1 MRVARLDLFGFKS
14 FMERLVLPLEVGVT
28 AVVGPNGCGKSNI
41 VDALR
46 WVLGESRASNL
57 RGGSL
62 EDVIFNGT
70 DKLRPLGLAE
80 VTLTLRPSSQSFLSD
95 LSTPAASIEAVLAG
109 LDAENSKLPSVSEA
123 AAPQLTVIEGRLGK
137 TSDIDQHV
145 EVEISAGAAV
155 AQEDSTSEQPTP
167 DCLENLELDAES
179 LELDER
185 QSLLTR
191 FAWLEG
197 VSEVQVTRRLYRS
210 GESEFFINRVACRL
224 KDIKELFRALGLGAR
239 AYTVVAQGEV
249 GRIISAKPEERRLV
263 LEEAAG
269 VSGFREKIAAST
281 RRLEETEQ
289 NAARLDDI
297 RAEVSRQVASLKR
310 QAQRALARQELKSEL
325 ARYER
330 ALFVEDAIELRS
342 KQTLVETQRQRAFEQ
357 LQLVEH
363 DLRMHE
369 ANEEA
374 LRGELLAV
382 DIAADQARSQIDA
395 LREELL
401 NRARARGDQRTRISA
416 LKAHVLAKETELK
429 RLQERRLTL
438 ESRRVEVT
446 GELEALNQQQVL
458 VRESLNQVE
467 GPCDEDV
474 RVLGSQL
481 QDSQQ
486 ILKQAENT
494 LRAAREELVAQQ
506 SRLATVREQIV
517 AASPITQLKSNLSED
532 DFKSIEGLG
541 SELKMF
547 IDGLNVSAEYST
559 ALQAVLAERAAFVV
573 SDEMYKTARAFSRY
587 VAEQP
592 QDRRDGLGL
601 GIMKSG
607 VAPKAV
613 RRFGR
618 LAAEHGLVNLLEVV
632 QVRAEFTLAAE
643 RLLGDVF
650 VADSTEK
657 GLTFIE
663 QASFAARMESEVST
677 PIVVT
682 RAGEIVT
689 DFSFFSLQHA
699 GGVVQL
705 KVRCSE
711 LERQCSQLDERVA
724 SCTNERDYG
733 QAHVVAAQDRLNVAL
748 KEHETRKARI
758 RELSQELAALQA
770 RFGAEQRIAG
780 QVSEDLEKLDAQVVE
795 TNARINEHQGE
806 VSAIEATL
814 LEQSSDAEVAMQQ
827 ELEVLASKSAALEAE
842 RRGGRER
849 LAESARTTHQLRAK
863 VDTGRQEVGSS
874 ELAQE
879 RDRLALES
887 LFGRIDYEYGIE
899 LRQEIETLL
908 DAAIIDQHERLG
920 EDAKQEYRESAARL
934 RARIQREGDVDPTS
948 VERHDQERARLD
960 ELEMQYRDLRDAST
974 TLRKSIEHLRAIS
987 EKRFLATFKIVRENF
1002 SKLLPRLFGGG
1013 RASLELSDPDK
1024 PLDSGIEIIARPPG
1038 KKLKTIDLMS
1048 GGEKA
1053 LCATGL
1059 IFAMFMAR
1067 PSPLCVLD
1075 EVDAPLDE
1083 ANLQRFLNL
1092 VRELSVKTQFIL
1104 ITHNK
1109 ATMSIADRLIGVTAQ
1124 QPGASTVVSVSLQ
1137 DAFNQVA

>member
-80 VTLTLRPSSQSFLSD
+80 VTLTLRPSSASFLSD
-95 LSTPAASIEAVLAG
+95 LSSPAASLEAVLAG
-109 LDAENSKLPSVSEA
+109 LDAENSKLPSLTENSG
-123 AAPQLTVIEGRLGK
+123 PQLTVIEGRLGK
-137 TSDIDQHV
+137 TQDFAAEDLARDPASESLESEDLNSDLSSAEAV
-145 EVEISAGAAV
+145 EVG
-155 AQEDSTSEQPTP
+155 D
-167 DCLENLELDAES
+167 LECDP

-185 QSLLTR
+185 QSFISR
-191 FAWLEG
+191 FAWLDG
-197 VSEVQVTRRLYRS
+197 VNEVQVTRRLYRS

-224 KDIKELFRALGLGAR
+224 KDLKELFRALGLGAR

-269 VSGFREKIAAST
+269 VSGFREKIAASN

-297 RAEVSRQVASLKR
+297 RSEVSRQVASLKR
-310 QAQRALARQELKSEL
+310 QAQRALARQELKDEL

-330 ALFVEDAIELRS
+330 ALFVEDAIELRT
-342 KQTLVETQRQRAFEQ
+342 KQLQNEEQRQRLLHQ
-357 LQLVEH
+357 LQLVEAE
-363 DLRMHE
+363 LRTHE
-369 ANEEA
+369 AGEES

-382 DIAADQARSQIDA
+382 DVAADEARSQIDA
-395 LREELL
+395 VREELL
-401 NRARARGDQRTRISA
+401 NRARARGDQRTRVSA
-416 LKAHVLAKETELK
+416 LRAHVLAKETELK
-429 RLQERRLTL
+429 RLQERRVTL
-438 ESRRVEVT
+438 ESRRVEVST
-446 GELEALNQQQVL
+446 ELTALGQQQVVVQERL
-458 VRESLNQVE
+458 ANVV
-467 GPCDEDV
+467 GPSDEDV
-474 RVLGSQL
+474 RALGAQL
-481 QDSQQ
+481 QNSQQ
-486 ILKQAENT
+486 TLKQSEHE

-517 AASPITQLKSNLSED
+517 AASPISQLKSNLSES

-547 IDGLNVSAEYST
+547 VDGLSVPPEFST
-559 ALQAVLAERAAFVV
+559 AVQAVLAERAAFVV
-573 SDEMYKTARAFSRY
+573 SDEMHTTARAFSRY
-587 VAEQP
+587 VSEQP
-592 QDRRDGLGL
+592 QAQRNGLGL
-601 GIMKSG
+601 GIMRSG
-607 VAPKAV
+607 SALKTP
-613 RRFGR
+613 RRFAQ
-618 LAAEHGLVNLLEVV
+618 LAGEHGLVNLLDAIK
-632 QVRAEFTLAAE
+632 VREEFSLAAD
-643 RLLGDVF
+643 RLLGDVY

-663 QASFAARMESEVST
+663 QASFAARMQSEVAT
-677 PIVVT
+677 PVVVT
-682 RAGEIVT
+682 RAGEILT
-689 DFSFFSLQHA
+689 DYSFFSLQHA

-711 LERQCSQLDERVA
+711 LEAQSAELEDRVMRFT
-724 SCTNERDYG
+724 SERDRA
-733 QAHVVAAQDRLNVAL
+733 QAQVVGAQERLTIAL
-748 KEHETRKARI
+748 KEHEARQSQL
-758 RELSQELAALQA
+758 RELSHELAALNA
-770 RFGAEQRIAG
+770 RLGAEQRIAG
-780 QVSEDLEKLDAQVVE
+780 QVGHDLEKLDAQVVE
-795 TNARINEHQGE
+795 TNARIVEYQSEAAE
-806 VSAIEATL
+806 VEEL
-814 LEQSSDAEVAMQQ
+814 LLDQSSEAEVAMQQ
-827 ELEVLASKSAALEAE
+827 ELEALSKKSAGLEAE
-842 RRGGRER
+842 RRGGREH
-849 LAESARTTHQLRAK
+849 LAESARVTHQLRAQ
-863 VDTGRQEVGSS
+863 VDTRRQEVGSA

-887 LFGRIDYEYGIE
+887 LFARIDYEYGGE
-899 LRQEIETLL
+899 LRQDVQALL
-908 DAAIIDQHERLG
+908 DPSIIGAQERLS
-920 EDAKQEYRESAARL
+920 EEIKHEYREDVARL

-948 VERHDQERARLD
+948 VERHEQESVRLD
-960 ELEMQYRDLRDAST
+960 ELNTQYRDLREASA
-974 TLRKSIEHLRAIS
+974 TLKKSIEHLRAIS
-987 EKRFLATFKIVRENF
+987 EKRFLTTFKVVRENF

-1013 RASLELSDPDK
+1013 RASLELSDPEK
-1024 PLDSGIEIIARPPG
+1024 PLDSGIDIIARPPG

-1109 ATMSIADRLIGVTAQ
+1109 ATMSMADRLVGVTAQ

>member
-14 FMERLVLPLEVGVT
+14 FMERLVLPLEAGVT

-80 VTLTLRPSSQSFLSD
+80 VTLTLRPSSQSFFAD
-95 LSTPAASIEAVLAG
+95 LRSPAASVEAVLAG
-109 LDAENSKLPSVSEA
+109 LDAENAKLPSAGSENGP
-123 AAPQLTVIEGRLGK
+123 PQLTVIEGRLGK
-137 TSDIDQHV
+137 KEEALQQGFEGV
-145 EVEISAGAAV
+145 ES
-155 AQEDSTSEQPTP
+155 EDSNISSPESSDTSATTESS
-167 DCLENLELDAES
+167 EIELDDT
-179 LELDER
+179 ELDER
-185 QSLLTR
+185 ESLISR
-191 FAWLEG
+191 FSWLDG

-269 VSGFREKIAAST
+269 VSGFREKIAASS

-297 RAEVSRQVASLKR
+297 RTEVSRQVASLKR
-310 QAQRALARQELKSEL
+310 QAQRAMARQELKSEL

-330 ALFVEDAIELRS
+330 ALFVEDAIDLRA
-342 KQTLVETQRQRAFEQ
+342 KQSAFETQRSQALEQ
-357 LQLVEH
+357 LQLVESE
-363 DLRMHE
+363 LNSHE
-369 ANEEA
+369 ANEES
-374 LRGELLAV
+374 LRGELLALDV
-382 DIAADQARSQIDA
+382 AADEARSQIDA

-401 NRARARGDQRTRISA
+401 NRARARGDQRTRASA
-416 LKAHVLAKETELK
+416 LRAHVLAKETELK
-429 RLQERRLTL
+429 RLEERRLTL
-438 ESRRVEVT
+438 ESRRIEVS
-446 GELEALNQQQVL
+446 GEIEALKAQQLALENNLSQVVGPSDDE
-458 VRESLNQVE
+458 VRDFGAKL
-467 GPCDEDV
+467 
-474 RVLGSQL
+474 
-481 QDSQQ
+481 
-486 ILKQAENT
+486 QAEQQTLKLNEQF

-517 AASPITQLKSNLSED
+517 AASPITQLKSNLSEA
-532 DFKSIEGLG
+532 DFKSIDGLG
-541 SELKMF
+541 NELKMF
-547 IDGLNVSAEYST
+547 IDGLSVPAEYST

-573 SDEMYKTARAFSRY
+573 SDEMFTTARAFSRY

-592 QDRRDGLGL
+592 QADRNGLGL
-601 GIMKSG
+601 GILRSG
-607 VAPKAV
+607 PASKTP
-613 RRFGR
+613 RRFAQ
-618 LAAEHGLVNLLEVV
+618 LANEHRVVALLDKIDV
-632 QVRAEFTLAAE
+632 QADFSLAAE
-643 RLLGDVF
+643 RLLGDVYL
-650 VADSTEK
+650 ADTTEQA
-657 GLTFIE
+657 LSFIE
-663 QASFAARMESEVST
+663 QASFATRMESESAT
-677 PIVVT
+677 PVVVT

-689 DFSFFSLQHA
+689 DVSFFSLQHA
-699 GGVVQL
+699 GGLVQL

-711 LERQCSQLDERVA
+711 LETQGKILEDRVA
-724 SCTNERDYG
+724 HCTAERDHR
-733 QAHVVAAQDRLNVAL
+733 QTQVAEAQDRLTLAL
-748 KEHETRKARI
+748 KEHESRKSRI
-758 RELSQELAALQA
+758 RELTQEVAALRA
-770 RFGAEQRIAG
+770 RYSAEERIAG
-780 QVSEDLEKLDAQVVE
+780 QVTHDLERLDAQVLE
-795 TNARINEHQGE
+795 LTSRISEHQ
-806 VSAIEATL
+806 AEAAAVEAQL
-814 LEQSSDAEVAMQQ
+814 LEQTTSQEVAMQQ
-827 ELEVLASKSAALEAE
+827 ELDVLATKSAALEAE

-849 LAESARTTHQLRAK
+849 LAQSARTTHQLRAK
-863 VDTGRQEVGSS
+863 VDSGRQQVGSA
-874 ELAQE
+874 ELNQE
-879 RDRLALES
+879 RDRMALEN
-887 LFGRIDYEYGIE
+887 LFARIDYEYGSE
-899 LRQEIETLL
+899 LRQEVEALL
-908 DAAIIDQHERLG
+908 GQPDLERHERLN
-920 EDAKQEYRESAARL
+920 EETKLEYRESATRL

-960 ELEMQYRDLRDAST
+960 ELDLQYRDLRDASA
-974 TLRKSIEHLRAIS
+974 TLKKSIEHLRAIS
-987 EKRFLATFKIVRENF
+987 EKRFLATFKVVRENF
-1002 SKLLPRLFGGG
+1002 SQLLPRLFGGG
-1013 RASLELSDPDK
+1013 RASLELSDPEK

-1092 VRELSVKTQFIL
+1092 VRELSTKTQFIL

-1109 ATMSIADRLIGVTAQ
+1109 ATMSMADRLIGVTAQ